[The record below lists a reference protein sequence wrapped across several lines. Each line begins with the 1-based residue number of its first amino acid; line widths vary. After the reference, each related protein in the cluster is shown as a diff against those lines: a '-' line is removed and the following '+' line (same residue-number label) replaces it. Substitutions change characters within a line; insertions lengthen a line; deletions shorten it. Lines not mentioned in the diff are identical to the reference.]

1 MSWCATLQHSVKLA
15 AFIDQSA
22 MTAHPGVE
30 AADNGAGSGVIVF
43 DAAVVGPLALTPCR
57 DQAGTTQIGEMTR
70 DSGLHHFQTAGE
82 VADADFAV
90 R

>member
-1 MSWCATLQHSVKLA
+1 VKLA
-15 AFIDQSA
+15 ALVDQSP
-22 MTAHPGVE
+22 MTAHPGVK
-30 AADNGAGSGVIVF
+30 AVDDSARSGMIVF
-43 DAAVVGPLALTPCR
+43 DAAVVGPLALTPCS
-57 DQAGTTQIGEMTR
+57 DQAGTTQIGEMSR